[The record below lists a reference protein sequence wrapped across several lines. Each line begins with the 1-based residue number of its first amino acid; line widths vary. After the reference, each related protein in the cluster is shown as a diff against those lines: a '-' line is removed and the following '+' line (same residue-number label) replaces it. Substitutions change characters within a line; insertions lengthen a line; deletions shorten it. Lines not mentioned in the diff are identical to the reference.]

1 MRMYV
6 SRKKKQACT
15 APPNGVSLVMPLAP
29 FGSLHAFLHQGAANA
44 PDSETVAT
52 RDRGG
57 GVLRRGLVRSSS
69 IGNSVPASNGGD
81 DGWGGGGQAGAGAGA
96 AAAGVAGGGD
106 DRRGRRKRHP
116 HLSAALKA
124 AMAFDVAK
132 GMLHL
137 HENGFLHGT
146 LKPKNVLV
154 GACTGGL
161 VALEGG

>member
-1 MRMYV
+1 
-6 SRKKKQACT
+6 
-15 APPNGVSLVMPLAP
+15 MPLAP

-44 PDSETVAT
+44 PASGTMAT

-69 IGNSVPASNGGD
+69 IGNSVPASNGGG

-96 AAAGVAGGGD
+96 AAAGAAGGGD
-106 DRRGRRKRHP
+106 DRRGGRKRHP

-137 HENGFLHGT
+137 HENGFLHGA

-161 VALEGG
+161 VALGGG